1 MTVWLAAAGALIV
14 GLVPCG
20 LVALR
25 APIAA
30 AVVALQLAGTLTTI
44 ALVALAMGS
53 GRSSYLV
60 LPLVLSVVTVVGGLL
75 IVRVTEDRWR

>member
-1 MTVWLAAAGALIV
+1 
-14 GLVPCG
+14 
-20 LVALR
+20 
-25 APIAA
+25 
-30 AVVALQLAGTLTTI
+30 LQLAGTLTTI